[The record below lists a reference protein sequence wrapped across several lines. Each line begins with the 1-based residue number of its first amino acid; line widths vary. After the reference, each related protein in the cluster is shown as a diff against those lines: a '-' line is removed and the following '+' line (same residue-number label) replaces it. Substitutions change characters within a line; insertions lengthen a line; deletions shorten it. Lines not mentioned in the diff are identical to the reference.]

1 MELRAPNLGKSNRSR
16 HPFTLKSPLQGF
28 PDLKVAKFGVLPLVS
43 LPQRRTFMNIVV
55 EKQPKCIATLN
66 VEVPAADVAAKR
78 DSITS
83 NYASQAKIS
92 GFRPG
97 KAPKAVI
104 QKRFGKQISEELTE
118 ALFGEACDQ
127 ALEKENLKVLDFGFP
142 DNLNERSDGSIA
154 FDTKLILAP
163 EFTLPEYKGIEVKAP
178 PTEVT
183 DEELDAQLQQLRER
197 LAEFEDVADRPLQTD
212 DIAVVDF
219 TTTVDGKP
227 LTEVIGEKGQ
237 YLAKRENHWL
247 PVKEGSF
254 LPGYAE
260 QLVGLN
266 EGDKKDVTITLDDE
280 FPFEELRGKEITLHT
295 SVEGIKSAKLPEIDE
310 DFAEKLVPGKSLDE
324 IKDMIRENMGQEKAK
339 QINEFKVNQII
350 EHLNAAVSFDLPE
363 EIVQRETQNQANS
376 LVEEG
381 QKQGATDEQMV
392 SQQEEIFNVATQ
404 RATTNLRTNFLLQE
418 IAAVEKISVSDNDL
432 LARIS
437 QIADQRKEPI
447 KKVIKD
453 MQKKRQIQS
462 IRNSMLIG
470 QTIDFLLE
478 QAKVTEVSAEELEA
492 TPAE

>member
-1 MELRAPNLGKSNRSR
+1 
-16 HPFTLKSPLQGF
+16 
-28 PDLKVAKFGVLPLVS
+28 
-43 LPQRRTFMNIVV
+43 MNIVV

-66 VEVPAADVAAKR
+66 VEVPAADVAARREKIA
-78 DSITS
+78 ST
-83 NYASQAKIS
+83 YASQAKIA

-142 DNLNERSDGSIA
+142 DNLNERPDGSIA
-154 FDTKLILAP
+154 FETKLILAP
-163 EFTLPEYKGIEVKAP
+163 EFTLPEYKGIAIKAP
-178 PTEVT
+178 SAEIT
-183 DEELDAQLQQLRER
+183 DEELSAQLESLRER
-197 LAEFEDVADRPLQTD
+197 LAEFEDIADRPLQND

-227 LTEVIGEKGQ
+227 LTEAIGEKGQ

-247 PVKEGSF
+247 PIKEGSF

-260 QLVGLN
+260 QLVGMK
-266 EGDKKDVTITLDDE
+266 EGDKKDVSITLDDE

-295 SVEGIKSAKLPEIDE
+295 SLEGIKAAKLPELDE
-310 DFAEKLVPGKSLDE
+310 AFAEKLVPGKSLDE
-324 IKDMIRENMGQEKAK
+324 IKNLIRENMGAEKSK
-339 QINEFKVNQII
+339 QIGEFKVNQIV
-350 EHLNAAVSFDLPE
+350 EQLNKAVSFELPE
-363 EIVQRETQNQANS
+363 EIVMRETQKQANE

-381 QKQGATDEQMV
+381 SKKGASDEDMLG
-392 SQQEEIFNVATQ
+392 QQEQIFSVATE
-404 RATTNLRTNFLLQE
+404 RAVTNLRTNFLLQE
-418 IAAVEKISVSDNDL
+418 IATAEKITVSDADL
-432 LARIS
+432 LTQIS
-437 QIADQRKEPI
+437 KIAQARKEPI

-453 MQKKRQIQS
+453 LQKNRQIQS

-478 QAKVTEVSAEELEA
+478 HATVTEVSAEELEA
-492 TPAE
+492 APAE